1 MTQEEYKEAVK
12 NDQYL
17 IPRKNRTEEYE
28 LRLFLREVD
37 YHCPLCG
44 KELQSRHQK
53 KLSEKMFQIAH
64 IYPNRPTKEQYETFY
79 GLERLGDNC
88 EAFENRI
95 ALCKDCHGT
104 QDFHTTKDEY
114 LHLSNLKKNKLE
126 MTALLDITASL
137 GLEQEIEQVIINITN
152 LTSDELSALNYEPVP
167 LANKFEPNELVLK
180 TKIAG
185 YVTTYFPY
193 VRGLLKDLEG
203 KNNFSISVL
212 CGQIKACFEKMETI
226 TTDKNAIFQQMVSWI
241 KNRAVSNFQEACEVV
256 VSFFVQDCEVFHEI
270 T

>member
-12 NDQYL
+12 NDPYL
-17 IPRKNRTEEYE
+17 IPRKKSEEYE
-28 LRLFLREVD
+28 NRLFLREVD

-44 KELQSRHQK
+44 KELQSRRQK

-64 IYPNRPTKEQYETFY
+64 IYPNRPTKEQYETLY
-79 GLERLGDNC
+79 SLERLGNNC
-88 EAFENRI
+88 ESFENRI

-114 LHLSNLKKNKLE
+114 LHLLNLKKDMLK
-126 MTALLDITASL
+126 MTALLDVTSYL
-137 GLEQEIEQVIINITN
+137 GLEQEIEQVIINITK
-152 LTSDELSALNYEPVP
+152 LTTDELSKLNYAPIP

-180 TKIAG
+180 TKVAG

-193 VRGLLKDLEG
+193 IRDLLKDLDG
-203 KNNFSISVL
+203 KNSFSFSVL
-212 CGQIKACFEKMETI
+212 CGQIKACFEKMETV
-226 TTDKNAIFQQMVSWI
+226 TTDKNAIFQQIVSWI
-241 KNRAVSNFQEACEVV
+241 KNKAVSNSQEACEVV

-270 T
+270 TQ